1 MDMIKIGNF
10 LAELR
15 HEQNLTQEQLGAEIG
30 VTNKTISRWEN
41 GNYMPPVEALQKL
54 SEFYKVSINEILSG
68 QRLPEKEYKENA
80 EANIKAVLKDSTFTL
95 DERIQFFT
103 KKWKKEHFLGMT
115 IEMLIIIGIMIA
127 GIVLNNG
134 LLILG
139 IVIGFPWSVIKYN
152 QMMAYVEGHAYD

>member
-68 QRLPEKEYKENA
+68 QRLKEEEYKENA
-80 EANIKAVLKDSTFTL
+80 EANIKTVLKDSTFTL

-115 IEMLIIIGIMIA
+115 IEMLVIIGIMIA

-134 LLILG
+134 FLFLG
-139 IVIGFPWSVIKYN
+139 IVTGFAWSVIKYN